1 MLHSNTKPAL
11 LIAIDEQLHD
21 VRRVLAQGEEDDL
34 RGALRVVIQRVEEMK
49 GLIAERDKLAAN
61 EKEKQDQIIAT
72 KEKRISQ
79 LETQLAERD
88 VELGVSRSNLKMV
101 TANNE
106 MLEEALRGANGV
118 GWHRRGESAPTPP
131 PPDSRFLNKF
141 RFSRPSTPS
150 TPGQSPTLSHS
161 ASTPN
166 LLARTS
172 EDDEQHMKEETERL
186 EQRQKELEALL
197 EKEKQ
202 ARASL
207 EAELESLSQ
216 ALFEEAN
223 KMVATER
230 RKRAEIEEELREIVQ
245 EKDALKNALRI
256 VEGENMRFR
265 ASSTDS
271 LPLSGH
277 ARNDSLSSIRGT
289 KSKPTSPA
297 PTVLHRSTSP
307 ANSSRSSSSRSP
319 SPSLP
324 ASTSTE
330 TETGTRPPSTLSAD
344 PGASTRSL
352 AGSIGCEGAAS
363 TRSLAGSDV
372 GESHAEAG
380 SSTRAMAGSALGESS
395 SISLNTGTESGYVS
409 SADESPD
416 EDTPSQTAR
425 PDSKRM
431 SAPWQEPEEPS
442 PWADQPGSPPP
453 TGVF

>member
-49 GLIAERDKLAAN
+49 GLIAERDKVAAD
-61 EKEKQDQIIAT
+61 EKEKQEQIIAA

-131 PPDSRFLNKF
+131 PPDTKFLNKF

-166 LLARTS
+166 LLAGTS
-172 EDDEQHMKEETERL
+172 EDDEQHLKEETERL
-186 EQRQKELEALL
+186 ERRQKELEDLL

-202 ARASL
+202 ARTSL

-230 RKRAEIEEELREIVQ
+230 RKRAEIEDELREIVQ

-271 LPLSGH
+271 LPLTGH
-277 ARNDSLSSIRGT
+277 ARNDSLSSVRGT

-297 PTVLHRSTSP
+297 PTVLQRSISP
-307 ANSSRSSSSRSP
+307 ASGSSSSRSP
-319 SPSLP
+319 SPSVP
-324 ASTSTE
+324 ESTE
-330 TETGTRPPSTLSAD
+330 TETRPPSALSADD

-352 AGSIGCEGAAS
+352 AGSFGGEGAAS

-372 GESHAEAG
+372 GESHEQAG
-380 SSTRAMAGSALGESS
+380 SSTRAMAGSSLGDSS
-395 SISLNTGTESGYVS
+395 AISLNTGIESGYVS
-409 SADESPD
+409 SADESPN

-425 PDSKRM
+425 PDSKRV